1 MNVLKPQKKATV
13 ITLLANGVSRNEIS
27 RKAGIDIKTVRKYAT
42 LHLGAA
48 VADQKESKSH
58 PPATGSCPLCLPGE
72 WPMDRKP
79 GAAWQKCHG
88 HIPGFG

>member
-1 MNVLKPQKKATV
+1 MNVLKPHKKATV

-48 VADQKESKSH
+48 VADQEESKSH
-58 PPATGSCPLCLPGE
+58 TLEQVATGEGQSKQEAQVDAAANGLVA
-72 WPMDRKP
+72 K
-79 GAAWQKCHG
+79 AWQA
-88 HIPGFG
+88 